1 MLVIIFS
8 AGYQSGVSQV
18 KAALSD
24 FLTSVDTLL
33 LKDHY
38 DDGQRE
44 LYVEKLLGTL
54 QTTREALV
62 VSYVKFIT

>member
-1 MLVIIFS
+1 MSVDVFS
-8 AGYQSGVSQV
+8 AGYQSGISQV

-24 FLTSVDTLL
+24 FLTSVDALL

-54 QTTREALV
+54 KTTREALV
-62 VSYVKFIT
+62 VSVIIVH